1 MTMARIDQH
10 NNVDDL
16 PMEQALVE
24 LADELAE
31 FVSINAF
38 MVSSMALLIT
48 SGEEANHEVING
60 ARYCAD
66 ITQERALKIKK
77 IMNLILNKYRKGGRA
92 LKAED

>member
-1 MTMARIDQH
+1 MARIDQH

-16 PMEQALVE
+16 PMEQALVT

-31 FVSINAF
+31 FISINAF
-38 MVSSMALLIT
+38 MVSSMALLII

-60 ARYCAD
+60 ARYCSD

-77 IMNLILNKYRKGGRA
+77 VMNLILNKYRKGGRA

>member
-16 PMEQALVE
+16 PMEQVLIV
-24 LADELAE
+24 LTDELAE
-31 FVSINAF
+31 FISINAF
-38 MVSSMALLIT
+38 MVSSMALLIS

-60 ARYCAD
+60 ARYCSD

-77 IMNLILNKYRKGGRA
+77 IMNLILSKYQTGRRE
-92 LKAED
+92 LQAED

>member
-1 MTMARIDQH
+1 MARIDQH

-16 PMEQALVE
+16 PMEQALVT
-24 LADELAE
+24 LTDELAE
-31 FVSINAF
+31 FISINAF

-48 SGEEANHEVING
+48 SGEKANHEVING
-60 ARYCAD
+60 ARYCSD